1 MTLGGS
7 IVNIS
12 SVHALETTPH
22 VAPYAAAK
30 AALLSLTR
38 STAIEGRARGIRA
51 NAILPGA
58 IDTDALG
65 KSEHQIRGRNHQPGR
80 CRQAG
85 ADCRSCCFSCFRR
98 RRLCQRRGA
107 QRGWRPVG
115 AALDVQAV
123 LLRHREGQ
131 VAHGSPA
138 PASTARASAGND
150 PALGGS
156 TTITLSLVRLEKGS
170 RILHQAGRP
179 DSTARALRRHLRTA
193 AAMRTNAAKEITRGA
208 TGGMDE
214 DDRALQSTASAA
226 ASFRDT
232 WRIGVHKVRPRC
244 PMESCAV
251 PSGRPSAS
259 RNIGN
264 PI

>member
-30 AALLSLTR
+30 ATLLSLTR

-65 KSEHQIRGRNHQPGR
+65 KSEHQVRRRIHQPGR

-85 ADCRSCCFSCFRR
+85 ADCRGRRFPGFRR

-115 AALDVQAV
+115 TALDVQAV
-123 LLRHREGQ
+123 CCGTAKAKSRMDHPHRRRQ
-131 VAHGSPA
+131 R
-138 PASTARASAGND
+138 ARRQGTVPRSGARRQSHCHWFGWRKAREFC
-150 PALGGS
+150 
-156 TTITLSLVRLEKGS
+156 IRLDG
-170 RILHQAGRP
+170 P
-179 DSTARALRRHLRTA
+179 DSTARALRRA
-193 AAMRTNAAKEITRGA
+193 SPDS
-208 TGGMDE
+208 GGDADQCGE
-214 DDRALQSTASAA
+214 GDHER
-226 ASFRDT
+226 RD
-232 WRIGVHKVRPRC
+232 
-244 PMESCAV
+244 
-251 PSGRPSAS
+251 GRH
-259 RNIGN
+259 G
-264 PI
+264 